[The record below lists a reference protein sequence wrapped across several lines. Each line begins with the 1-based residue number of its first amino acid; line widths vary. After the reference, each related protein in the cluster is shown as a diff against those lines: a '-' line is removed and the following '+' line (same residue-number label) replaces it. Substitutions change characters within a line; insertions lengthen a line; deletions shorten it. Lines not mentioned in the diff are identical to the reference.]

1 VREIG
6 RVSRG
11 QKIRLIFTKE
21 NSTCQTSINVRFNG
35 VLQFW
40 EQSNFLGFDTFAIS
54 KSRGGGYR
62 VSHGEPLKLS
72 SKRRLQGGDTRYVEM
87 NRVSH

>member
-11 QKIRLIFTKE
+11 QTIRYKCTKE
-21 NSTCQTSINVRFNG
+21 NYTCQASVNVSFNG
-35 VLQFW
+35 VLQF
-40 EQSNFLGFDTFAIS
+40 SGTVKIRGFDTFSLS

-62 VSHGEPLKLS
+62 VCYGETIKLS
-72 SKRRLQGGDTRYVEM
+72 SRRRLQGSDIFYV
-87 NRVSH
+87 